1 MKIAI
6 IMMLIML
13 ITLPDISQSQSEIG
27 NNQSDKVGIDIQSF
41 MDSLNEDQ
49 LRDFA
54 SLQAAGNSE
63 MNNRLTTASMDRF
76 ALDRAGIGNQQII
89 PYQSVAELQ
98 VKISKLEQRI
108 VDLEAEL
115 LSIHDSLFD
124 SLPSNEN
131 GN

>member
-76 ALDRAGIGNQQII
+76 ALHRAGIGNPQII

-98 VKISKLEQRI
+98 VKIRKLEQRI